1 MLDEPLP
8 AWWPHRGRSQ
18 FVDVQG
24 LRWHLQRWPG
34 PAEGAPVV
42 LLLHGTG
49 AASHSWRHL
58 APLLAARHEVL
69 APDLPGHGFTRTPG
83 RQALTLP
90 AVAGAVA
97 ALLDALQRR
106 PVLVVAHSAG
116 AAVALQ
122 LVLHEGLQPER
133 VVGVNAAVLPL
144 QGPVGRLFL
153 PAARLLSANPL
164 VAPGFAAW
172 AALPGATRRLLKGTG
187 SRIDPLGERCYHHL
201 VADARHARGAL
212 RLMASWDLA
221 ALERDLHALRVPLVL
236 LAGAA
241 DRMLPPSHAWRVQQ
255 RLRGVTVHELPGL
268 GHLAHEEDPALVAAA
283 CLGGLPAPGSAAA
296 CLGGMPAPDSAA
308 ACLGGM
314 PAPDSAAACLGG
326 MAPASPPVAEPSA
339 AERRAAGGAGCRS
352 RA

>member
-1 MLDEPLP
+1 ML
-8 AWWPHRGRSQ
+8 
-18 FVDVQG
+18 
-24 LRWHLQRWPG
+24 
-34 PAEGAPVV
+34 
-42 LLLHGTG
+42 
-49 AASHSWRHL
+49 
-58 APLLAARHEVL
+58 
-69 APDLPGHGFTRTPG
+69 
-83 RQALTLP
+83 
-90 AVAGAVA
+90 
-97 ALLDALQRR
+97 
-106 PVLVVAHSAG
+106 
-116 AAVALQ
+116 ALQ

-221 ALERDLHALRVPLVL
+221 PLERDLPALRVPLVL

-241 DRMLPPSHAWRVQQ
+241 DRMLPPSHARRVQQ
-255 RLRGVTVHELPGL
+255 RLGGVNVHELPGL

-283 CLGGLPAPGSAAA
+283 CQGGMPLDDPAAA
-296 CLGGMPAPDSAA
+296 CQGGMPLDDPAA
-308 ACLGGM
+308 ACEGGM
-314 PAPDSAAACLGG
+314 PPDDPAAACQGG
-326 MAPASPPVAEPSA
+326 MAPASLPVAGPSA
-339 AERRAAGGAGCRS
+339 AGRRAAGGAGCRS